1 MFFNCYFFLYFKNM
15 EFVNNIKVKFIFDKK
30 KNKKIS
36 LKFLFIIF
44 LIIIS
49 YKILNI
55 RYFIWKF
62 KIKKIRIGILG
73 VLNDQNAGNNLVK
86 FSMFTLLKQY
96 GLDPII
102 ISKTREGN
110 SRDFLDKTVKLIEI
124 NKTYSEL
131 NEKDY
136 DILMVN
142 SDQTWSPNQ
151 LEFLYDYGFLRF
163 SENWTIPKFIYAASM
178 GSDHWLYSKEFDKK
192 AMSLLKKFNGISV
205 REKALVKLTYI
216 HLGIK
221 PLLVLDPT
229 FLINKK
235 YYLDIIKNYKRNFNF
250 KEKYLYVYQLD
261 ENFIINEFIEEAKKK
276 LKYKI
281 FKSNQFEK
289 FSVENFLFGINIS
302 QAIITDSFHGTV
314 FSIIFNKPF
323 ITFIN
328 SIRGSSRFFSL
339 NETFNLKN
347 RIVYPVKDQKPE
359 VKLLS
364 KPLKINQNSLNRF
377 KKISINFLKKNIFL

>member
-1 MFFNCYFFLYFKNM
+1 MIIIYIILCK
-15 EFVNNIKVKFIFDKK
+15 KKFIW
-30 KNKKIS
+30 
-36 LKFLFIIF
+36 
-44 LIIIS
+44 
-49 YKILNI
+49 
-55 RYFIWKF
+55 RF
-62 KIKKIRIGILG
+62 KIKRRIGICG

-110 SRDFLDKTVKLIEI
+110 NRDFLDKTVKLIEI

-131 NEKDY
+131 KEGDY

-142 SDQTWSPNQ
+142 SDQTWSPNKI
-151 LEFLYDYGFLRF
+151 EFLYDYGFLRF

-178 GSDHWLYSKEFDKK
+178 GTDYWLYSKEFDKK
-192 AMSLLKKFNGISV
+192 AMNLLKKFNGISV
-205 REKALVKLTYI
+205 REKQLVNLTYE

-221 PLLVLDPT
+221 PLFVLDPT
-229 FLINKK
+229 FLINPK
-235 YYLDIIKNYKRNFNF
+235 YYLNIIKNYKRNFNF
-250 KEKYLYVYQLD
+250 KEKYLFIYQLD
-261 ENFIINEFIEEAKKK
+261 ENFIISEFIEEAKKK

-281 FKSNQFEK
+281 FQSNQFEK

-314 FSIIFNKPF
+314 FSIIFKKPF

-328 SIRGSSRFFSL
+328 SSRGSSRFFSL
-339 NETFNLKN
+339 IETFNLKN
-347 RIVYPVKDQKPE
+347 RIIYLDKDKKPE
-359 VKLLS
+359 IKLFYILLNY
-364 KPLKINQNSLNRF
+364 KLK
-377 KKISINFLKKNIFL
+377 NF